1 MLRGSA
7 LAKVDDKGRV
17 KIPNLFRT
25 FIEET
30 YGRDVFV
37 TSDSGA
43 CVQVFP
49 LAVWIEKEKKI
60 AALPSMDPSVLRYQK
75 VVNYFG
81 QPASLDDQGRL
92 LIHPLLRSHSGMQG
106 EVTVIGQQIYL
117 EIWNREKFEAIL
129 GSDPFTDEDRRVL
142 SSHGI

>member
-7 LAKVDDKGRV
+7 PAKVDDKGRV
-17 KIPNLFRT
+17 KIPSLFRS

-30 YGRDVFV
+30 YGRDCFV
-37 TSDSGA
+37 TSDSGT

-49 LAVWIEKEKKI
+49 MAVWIEKEKKM
-60 AALPSMDPSVLRYQK
+60 ATLPSMHPSVLRYQK

-81 QPASLDDQGRL
+81 QPASLDEQGRL
-92 LIHPLLRSHSGMQG
+92 LIHPLLRARSGTQG
-106 EVTVIGQQIYL
+106 EVTVIGQQTYL
-117 EIWNREKFEAIL
+117 EIWNREKFEAML
-129 GSDPFTDEDRRVL
+129 SSDPFTDDDRRVL